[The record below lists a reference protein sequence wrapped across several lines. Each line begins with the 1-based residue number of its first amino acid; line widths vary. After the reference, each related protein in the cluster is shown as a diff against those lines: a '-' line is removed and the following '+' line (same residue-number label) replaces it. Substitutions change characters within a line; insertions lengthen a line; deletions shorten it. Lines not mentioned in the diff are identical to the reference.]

1 VYIVKCV
8 EIVDFE
14 SLKDTDEMK
23 DWTKFYVVNE
33 NIEELMKSDKYKV
46 KVNEKNYNNL
56 DISDL
61 TNEALDYF
69 KTIWGF

>member
-1 VYIVKCV
+1 MCTLSNV

-46 KVNEKNYNNL
+46 KVNEKNYT
-56 DISDL
+56 IL
-61 TNEALDYF
+61 TYQ
-69 KTIWGF
+69 I